1 MPVYEYRCNDCRRRV
16 SLYIRGFSESPEP
29 VCTNCGGKN
38 LTRLFSTFARL
49 KTDKDV
55 YESILSD
62 SDLVKG
68 MMAND
73 PRALVEWSRRME
85 GTEGEKAPEYEEM
98 MERMERGPEYEE
110 MMERMERGER
120 WDEVASEMQERE
132 SASSETS
139 ELEE

>member
-98 MERMERGPEYEE
+98 MERMERG
-110 MMERMERGER
+110 ER

>member
-1 MPVYEYRCNDCRRRV
+1 MPVYEYRCDDCRRRV

-98 MERMERGPEYEE
+98 MERMERG
-110 MMERMERGER
+110 ER

>member
-1 MPVYEYRCNDCRRRV
+1 MPVYEYRCVDCRRRV

-38 LTRLFSTFARL
+38 LTRLFSSFARL

-55 YESILSD
+55 YENILSD

-85 GTEGEKAPEYEEM
+85 GTEGEKS
-98 MERMERGPEYEE
+98 PEYEE

-120 WDEVASEMQERE
+120 WEKVVGDMQESE
-132 SASSETS
+132 LASSETS
-139 ELEE
+139 DLEE

>member
-1 MPVYEYRCNDCRRRV
+1 MPVYEYRCNNCRRRI
-16 SLYIRGFSESPEP
+16 SLYVRSLSERPEP
-29 VCTNCGGKN
+29 VCPNCGSQN

-55 YESILSD
+55 YENILSD

-85 GTEGEKAPEYEEM
+85 GTEGEKS
-98 MERMERGPEYEE
+98 PEYEE
-110 MMERMERGER
+110 MMERMERGEG
-120 WDEVASEMQERE
+120 WDKIASDMQEKE

-139 ELEE
+139 KSEE

>member
-1 MPVYEYRCNDCRRRV
+1 MPQ
-16 SLYIRGFSESPEP
+16 P
-29 VCTNCGGKN
+29 VCDSCGSKD

-55 YESILSD
+55 YEDILSD

-68 MMAND
+68 MVAND

-85 GTEGEKAPEYEEM
+85 GTEGEKA
-98 MERMERGPEYEE
+98 PEYEE

>member
-1 MPVYEYRCNDCRRRV
+1 MPVYEYRCNNCRRRV
-16 SLYIRGFSESPEP
+16 SFYIRGLSESSEP
-29 VCTNCGGKN
+29 VCTKCGSKN

-85 GTEGEKAPEYEEM
+85 GTEGEKS
-98 MERMERGPEYEE
+98 PEYEE
-110 MMERMERGER
+110 MMERMERGEG
-120 WDEVASEMQERE
+120 WDKVASDMQERE

-139 ELEE
+139 ESEE

>member
-16 SLYIRGFSESPEP
+16 SLYIRGLSERLEP

-55 YESILSD
+55 YENILSD

-85 GTEGEKAPEYEEM
+85 GTEGEKS
-98 MERMERGPEYEE
+98 PEYEE

-120 WDEVASEMQERE
+120 WEEVVGDMQESE
-132 SASSETS
+132 LGSSETS
-139 ELEE
+139 EPEE

>member
-1 MPVYEYRCNDCRRRV
+1 MPVYEYRCDDCRRRV

-55 YESILSD
+55 YENILSD

-98 MERMERGPEYEE
+98 MERMERG
-110 MMERMERGER
+110 ER

>member
-16 SLYIRGFSESPEP
+16 SLYIRGLSEKPEP
-29 VCTNCGGKN
+29 VCTKCGSKN

-55 YESILSD
+55 YENILSD

-85 GTEGEKAPEYEEM
+85 GTEGEKSPEYEEM
-98 MERMERGPEYEE
+98 MERMEK
-110 MMERMERGER
+110 GER
-120 WDEVASEMQERE
+120 WEEVASEMQESE
-132 SASSETS
+132 LASPETS
-139 ELEE
+139 EPEE